1 MNPVREAMLWA
12 SENAAL
18 ARRLPRWR
26 FVQRTVSRF
35 MPGETAEDAIAAA
48 KGLAAEGI
56 PATFTSLGEKVA
68 DLGQATVAG
77 GEYLRLLDRID
88 ALGIDA
94 EISVKLTQLGY
105 DLDREHAGMQ
115 VRRLAERSGMLDR
128 TTWIDM
134 ESVGYVEGTIDL
146 YEDLLRDGFDVGL
159 CLQAYLRRTW
169 DDVQRLLPL
178 RPAVRLVKGAYKESA
193 QHVFTDRRVIDE
205 AYVRLALHLA
215 DDPERRV
222 RRTVLGTHDLSIVQR
237 VERALGADARSR
249 FEVAMLFGIRADD
262 QRRLAREGYAIRTL
276 VSYGDHWYPWFMR
289 RLAEKP
295 LENTMLALR
304 NLL

>member
-1 MNPVREAMLWA
+1 
-12 SENAAL
+12 
-18 ARRLPRWR
+18 
-26 FVQRTVSRF
+26 
-35 MPGETAEDAIAAA
+35 MPGEAAEDAIAAA

-295 LENTMLALR
+295 LENSMLALR

>member
-159 CLQAYLRRTW
+159 CLQAY
-169 DDVQRLLPL
+169 
-178 RPAVRLVKGAYKESA
+178 
-193 QHVFTDRRVIDE
+193 
-205 AYVRLALHLA
+205 
-215 DDPERRV
+215 
-222 RRTVLGTHDLSIVQR
+222 
-237 VERALGADARSR
+237 
-249 FEVAMLFGIRADD
+249 
-262 QRRLAREGYAIRTL
+262 
-276 VSYGDHWYPWFMR
+276 
-289 RLAEKP
+289 
-295 LENTMLALR
+295 
-304 NLL
+304 